1 MACEISHGRVEE
13 CKDSVSGLKAIYIIN
28 YDDLNEDNADFDT
41 VTADEDDQLEFWT
54 PVDTASALQLYKY
67 ELKSTANALNTTIN
81 ASRDNGT
88 TFFSQELVVNLKR
101 QDVVTHKQVKLLAYG
116 RPRIIARSM
125 TDQFFMLGFA
135 QGCDVSAGTIGTGA
149 SLGDFNGYQLT
160 FTAEE
165 ELPPLF
171 IDCADETGL
180 VAVFNTDGSAGTGID
195 ANINTN

>member
-1 MACEISHGRVEE
+1 MSCEISHGRVEE

-28 YDDLNEDNADFDT
+28 FDDLNEDSAVFDT
-41 VTADEDDQLEFWT
+41 TLDQEDQLDTWT
-54 PVDTASALQLYKY
+54 PVDTATPLNIYKY

-88 TFFSQELVVNLKR
+88 TFFTQELVVNLKR
-101 QDVVTHKQVKLLAYG
+101 QDVVTHKQVKLLSYG

-125 TDQFFMLGFA
+125 TDQFFLLGFA

-149 SLGDFNGYQLT
+149 ALGDFNGYQLT

-171 IDCADETGL
+171 IDCNKEEDPTTGL
-180 VAVFNTDGSAGTGID
+180 DAVFNNGTAD
-195 ANINTN
+195 ANIVSN

>member
-1 MACEISHGRVEE
+1 MSCEISHGRVEE

-28 YDDLNEDNADFDT
+28 FDDLNEDNATFDT
-41 VTADEDDQLEFWT
+41 ATTDEEDELVSWE
-54 PVDTASALQLYKY
+54 PAAPLSMYKY

-101 QDVVTHKQVKLLAYG
+101 QDVVTHKQVKLLSYG

-125 TDQFFMLGFA
+125 TDQFFLLGFA
-135 QGCDVSAGTIGTGA
+135 QGCDVSAGTIGSGA
-149 SLGDFNGYQLT
+149 ALGDFNGYQLT

-171 IDCADETGL
+171 IDAADEAALKT
-180 VAVFNTDGSAGTGID
+180 AFADGSAVD
-195 ANINTN
+195 ATIVTS

>member
-1 MACEISHGRVEE
+1 MACDITHGRVEE

-28 YDDLNEDNADFDT
+28 FDELNEDTAVFDT
-41 VTADEDDQLEFWT
+41 TTDQEDQLDTWV
-54 PVDTASALQLYKY
+54 PVDTVSPLNIYKY

-88 TFFSQELVVNLKR
+88 TFFTQELVVNLKR
-101 QDVVTHKQVKLLAYG
+101 QDVVTHKQVKLLSYG

-125 TDQFFMLGFA
+125 TDQFFLLGFA
-135 QGCDVSAGTIGTGA
+135 QGCDVSVGTIGTGA
-149 SLGDFNGYQLT
+149 ALGDFNGYQLT

-171 IDCADETGL
+171 IDCNKEEDPTTGL
-180 VAVFNTDGSAGTGID
+180 DAVFNNGTAD
-195 ANINTN
+195 ANIVSN

>member
-1 MACEISHGRVEE
+1 MACDITHGRIEE

-28 YDDLNEDNADFDT
+28 FDELNEDSAVFDT
-41 VTADEDDQLEFWT
+41 TTDQEDQLDTWI
-54 PVDTASALQLYKY
+54 PVDTASPLNIYKY

-88 TFFSQELVVNLKR
+88 TFFTQELVVNLKR
-101 QDVVTHKQVKLLAYG
+101 QDVVTHKQVKLLSYG

-125 TDQFFMLGFA
+125 TDQFFLLGFA

-149 SLGDFNGYQLT
+149 ALGDFNGYQLT

-171 IDCADETGL
+171 IDCNKEEDPTTGL
-180 VAVFNTDGSAGTGID
+180 DAVFNNGTDD
-195 ANINTN
+195 ANIVSN

>member
-1 MACEISHGRVEE
+1 MSCEISHGRVEE

-28 YDDLNEDNADFDT
+28 YDDLKEDSAVFDT
-41 VTADEDDQLEFWT
+41 TLDQEDHLDTWT
-54 PVDTASALQLYKY
+54 HVDPATPLNIYTY

-88 TFFSQELVVNLKR
+88 TFFTQELVVNLKR
-101 QDVVTHKQVKLLAYG
+101 QDVVTHKQVKLLSYG

-125 TDQFFMLGFA
+125 TDQFFLLGFA
-135 QGCDVSAGTIGTGA
+135 QGCDVSAGTIGSGA
-149 SLGDFNGYQLT
+149 ALGDFNGYQLT

-171 IDCADETGL
+171 IDCNKEEDPTTGL
-180 VAVFNTDGSAGTGID
+180 DAVFNNGTAD
-195 ANINTN
+195 ANIVSN

>member
-1 MACEISHGRVEE
+1 MACDITHGRIEE

-28 YDDLNEDNADFDT
+28 FDELNEDSAVFDT
-41 VTADEDDQLEFWT
+41 TTDQEDQLDTWT
-54 PVDTASALQLYKY
+54 PVDTVSPLNIYKY

-88 TFFSQELVVNLKR
+88 TFFTQELVVNLKR
-101 QDVVTHKQVKLLAYG
+101 QDVVTHKQVKLLSYG

-125 TDQFFMLGFA
+125 TDQFFLLGFA

-149 SLGDFNGYQLT
+149 ALGDFNGYQLT

-171 IDCADETGL
+171 IDCNKEEDPTTGL
-180 VAVFNTDGSAGTGID
+180 DAVFNNGTDD
-195 ANINTN
+195 ANIVTN

>member
-1 MACEISHGRVEE
+1 MSCDITHGRVEE

-28 YDDLNEDNADFDT
+28 FDDLNEDTATFDT
-41 VTADEDDQLEFWT
+41 GTPGEEDELVTWT
-54 PVDTASALQLYKY
+54 PASALTMYKY

-88 TFFSQELVVNLKR
+88 TFFGQELVVNLKR

-135 QGCDVSAGTIGTGA
+135 QGCDVSAGSIGTGA
-149 SLGDFNGYQLT
+149 ALGDFNGYQLT
-160 FTAEE
+160 FMAEE

-171 IDCADETGL
+171 IDCSTEAELKT
-180 VAVFNTDGSAGTGID
+180 AFADGSATD
-195 ANINTN
+195 AVIETS

>member
-1 MACEISHGRVEE
+1 MSCEISHGRVEE

-28 YDDLNEDNADFDT
+28 YDDLNEDNATFDT
-41 VTADEDDQLEFWT
+41 GTTDEEDELVSWE
-54 PVDTASALQLYKY
+54 PAAPLSMYKY

-101 QDVVTHKQVKLLAYG
+101 QDVVTHKQVKLLSYG
-116 RPRIIARSM
+116 RPRIIARTM

-135 QGCDVSAGTIGTGA
+135 QGCDVSAGTIGSGA
-149 SLGDFNGYQLT
+149 ALGDFNGYQLT

-171 IDCADETGL
+171 IDAADEAALKT
-180 VAVFNTDGSAGTGID
+180 AFADGSAVD
-195 ANINTN
+195 ATIVTS

>member
-13 CKDSVSGLKAIYIIN
+13 CKDSVSGLKAIYIVN
-28 YDDLNEDNADFDT
+28 FDDLNEDSATFDT
-41 VTADEDDQLEFWT
+41 GTTDEEDELVTWT
-54 PVDTASALQLYKY
+54 PDAPLTMYKY

-81 ASRDNGT
+81 SSRDNGT

-116 RPRIIARSM
+116 RPRIIARTY

-149 SLGDFNGYQLT
+149 ALGDFNGYQLT

-165 ELPPLF
+165 ELPPIF
-171 IDCADETGL
+171 IDADNEAELKT
-180 VAVFNTDGSAGTGID
+180 AFADGSAVD
-195 ANINTN
+195 ATISTN

>member
-1 MACEISHGRVEE
+1 MSCDITHGRVEE

-28 YDDLNEDNADFDT
+28 FDDLNEDIATFDT
-41 VTADEDDQLEFWT
+41 ATAGEEDQLVTWT
-54 PVDTASALQLYKY
+54 PASALTMYKY

-88 TFFSQELVVNLKR
+88 TFFGQELVVNLKR

-149 SLGDFNGYQLT
+149 ALGDFNGYSLT
-160 FTAEE
+160 FTAQE
-165 ELPPLF
+165 ELPANFLLASSEANLKTLF
-171 IDCADETGL
+171 A
-180 VAVFNTDGSAGTGID
+180 NTAGDAIINDGTV
-195 ANINTN
+195 

>member
-28 YDDLNEDNADFDT
+28 YDELNEDSAVFDT
-41 VTADEDDQLEFWT
+41 VTPDESDELESWT
-54 PVDTASALQLYKY
+54 PVDTGSRLQLYKY

-125 TDQFFMLGFA
+125 TDQFFLLGFA
-135 QGCDVSAGTIGTGA
+135 QGCDVSAGTIGSGA
-149 SLGDFNGYQLT
+149 ALGDFNGYQLT

-171 IDCADETGL
+171 IDCSSEATLEG
-180 VAVFNTDGSAGTGID
+180 VFNNGTDDGQIVS
-195 ANINTN
+195 N

>member
-1 MACEISHGRVEE
+1 MSCDITHGRVEE

-28 YDDLNEDNADFDT
+28 FDDLNEDNATFDT
-41 VTADEDDQLEFWT
+41 GTPGEEDQLVTWT
-54 PVDTASALQLYKY
+54 PASALSMYKY

-88 TFFSQELVVNLKR
+88 TFFGQELVVNLKR
-101 QDVVTHKQVKLLAYG
+101 QDVVTHKQVKLLSYG

-149 SLGDFNGYQLT
+149 ALGDFNGYQLT
-160 FTAEE
+160 FMAEE

-171 IDCADETGL
+171 IDCSTEAELATAFADGAATD
-180 VAVFNTDGSAGTGID
+180 AVIV
-195 ANINTN
+195 TN

>member
-1 MACEISHGRVEE
+1 MSCDITHGRVEE

-28 YDDLNEDNADFDT
+28 FDDLNEDTATFDT
-41 VTADEDDQLEFWT
+41 ATAGEEDQLVTWT
-54 PVDTASALQLYKY
+54 PASALTMYKY

-88 TFFSQELVVNLKR
+88 TFFGQELVVNLKR

-135 QGCDVSAGTIGTGA
+135 QGCDVSAGSIGTGA
-149 SLGDFNGYQLT
+149 ALGDFNGYQLT
-160 FTAEE
+160 FMAEE

-171 IDCADETGL
+171 IDCSTEAELKT
-180 VAVFNTDGSAGTGID
+180 AFADGSATD
-195 ANINTN
+195 AVIETS